1 MMGTVRRVEGGRG
14 LGCEEDGE
22 VGSVRYRKMYKGDFV
37 LLFKDLA
44 GVLWQDFASRVDDS
58 V

>member
-1 MMGTVRRVEGGRG
+1 MEGGRG

-22 VGSVRYRKMYKGDFV
+22 VGSVRYRKMYKGNFV
-37 LLFKDLA
+37 LLSKDLA